1 MPWRGHG
8 AGPSSARRSALQE
21 GQNGCG
27 ELGGVVFLYEVPGVG
42 DDLNLALGNAAREF
56 TSSGDRDPRVVLTPT
71 DGDRYVDLG

>member
-1 MPWRGHG
+1 MPWWGHG

-42 DDLNLALGNAAREF
+42 DDLKACVGECGRA
-56 TSSGDRDPRVVLTPT
+56 SSRPRATGIHVRADPDRR
-71 DGDRYVDLG
+71 